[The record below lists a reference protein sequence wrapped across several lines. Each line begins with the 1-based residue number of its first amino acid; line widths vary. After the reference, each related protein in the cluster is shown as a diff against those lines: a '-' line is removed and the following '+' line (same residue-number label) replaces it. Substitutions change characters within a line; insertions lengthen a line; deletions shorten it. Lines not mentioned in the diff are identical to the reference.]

1 MQATQEPFL
10 KLAELWHAAT
20 GRRPEEIF
28 ALRHCDIDIKRGK
41 FRLRGNCGSPMMAS
55 AGLNG
60 SLKSC
65 AALSLSCMIGGCCWS
80 LLLLFC
86 CSFRA
91 SLTPSCP
98 PEIGLL
104 VVMTIPAP
112 LALAAAAVAADGLS
126 ARRLLQQTPYRGL
139 FPFVQA
145 VLRFFLSLAG
155 WNYPISPMPPS
166 PQQWRQ
172 AFSSLPLSPSGS
184 YRTAASSS
192 WVVAHPELDGEAQ
205 KRCQGIMVNDTKLVA
220 VMHYR
225 VYNILKFFFSYS
237 EPYDLGC
244 FIKLFFVYRHLF

>member
-28 ALRHCDIDIKRGK
+28 ALRHCDIDTKRRK
-41 FRLRGNCGSPMMAS
+41 FRLRGNCGSSMMAS

-80 LLLLFC
+80 LLLLLFS
-86 CSFRA
+86 CSSSPA

-98 PEIGLL
+98 PMIGLP

-172 AFSSLPLSPSGS
+172 AFSSLPLSLAGS
-184 YRTAASSS
+184 YRTAACSCGSGPS
-192 WVVAHPELDGEAQ
+192 RIGRKSAGTTSGYHD
-205 KRCQGIMVNDTKLVA
+205 R
-220 VMHYR
+220 
-225 VYNILKFFFSYS
+225 
-237 EPYDLGC
+237 
-244 FIKLFFVYRHLF
+244 

>member
-1 MQATQEPFL
+1 
-10 KLAELWHAAT
+10 
-20 GRRPEEIF
+20 
-28 ALRHCDIDIKRGK
+28 
-41 FRLRGNCGSPMMAS
+41 MAS

-65 AALSLSCMIGGCCWS
+65 AALSLSCMIGGCRWS
-80 LLLLFC
+80 SSLLFC
-86 CSFRA
+86 CSSRA
-91 SLTPSCP
+91 LLTPSCP

-112 LALAAAAVAADGLS
+112 LALAAAAVAADDGLS

-172 AFSSLPLSPSGS
+172 AFSSLPALSLAGS
-184 YRTAASSS
+184 SRIAASSCGS
-192 WVVAHPELDGEAQ
+192 GPSRTGHKSAG
-205 KRCQGIMVNDTKLVA
+205 RMS
-220 VMHYR
+220 
-225 VYNILKFFFSYS
+225 VYH
-237 EPYDLGC
+237 GQ
-244 FIKLFFVYRHLF
+244 